1 MSKIELKNV
10 VFMAREEA
18 EAKYGRSFWSV
29 ISISST
35 NPAALQHG
43 WHSVLRLQ
51 FDDID
56 VADPEFQADKSCVM
70 FNEDHAKQIIEF
82 VTAAKASGQ
91 VEGIMVHCLAGISRS
106 AAVAKWIAEQHGLPF
121 SDSYSLYNR
130 HIYRVLRCTQ
140 NKLDFGSR
148 DDEGDGS
155 SGFRL

>member
-10 VFMAREEA
+10 VFMDREKA
-18 EAKYGRSFWSV
+18 ESKYGWPELAM
-29 ISISST
+29 ISISSGI
-35 NPAALQHG
+35 PAKLQHG

-56 VADPEFQADKSCVM
+56 VAEPEFQPAEPYVI
-70 FNEDHAKQIIEF
+70 FNEDHAKQVIEF
-82 VTAAKASGQ
+82 VTAAKESGQ
-91 VEGIMVHCLAGISRS
+91 VEGIMVHCHAGISRS
-106 AAVAKWIAEQHGLPF
+106 AAVAKWIAEKYGLPF
-121 SDSYSLYNR
+121 SESYSLYNR
-130 HIYRVLRCTQ
+130 HIYRVLRITQ